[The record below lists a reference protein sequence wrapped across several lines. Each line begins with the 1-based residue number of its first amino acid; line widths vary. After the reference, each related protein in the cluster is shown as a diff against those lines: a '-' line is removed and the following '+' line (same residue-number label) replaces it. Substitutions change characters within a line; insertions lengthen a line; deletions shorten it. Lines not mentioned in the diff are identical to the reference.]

1 VNRFRDNLENIAKV
15 VLVARSFF
23 VSLVSIFAF
32 AIRSTKTGN
41 ELRSFPVF
49 VSHFTQNSGAGRWP
63 APTQRLL
70 PLQLLLVCV
79 ALLIFALLVQPTGV
93 QAKEIMVD
101 ATSAATNA
109 NTNVGSPTAVWT
121 TDQIGYVFYLGV
133 EGDLE
138 MASTTNGGATWQVRD
153 RMDSV
158 NTTDVV
164 SYAIWWDGWTAPGT
178 TTQYIHIATTDTS
191 TDDIYYTRL
200 DTTNQATSTT
210 VVTTTQAATCTSGA
224 SCFVSI
230 AKASNDALYVA
241 TSDGQDS
248 WVDRCITTC
257 TSTVNW
263 SELTGAYYN
272 PGGDDYPYLMPI
284 VGSNNMMLAYWDVS
298 ASALYYNVYSATS
311 SAWIWSGSATQTI
324 GSAKDT
330 TTTYEGQV
338 MGMAYST
345 TTGLMGLALVD
356 DANNYTAADHDINF
370 YTYSSS
376 TGWTA
381 RTDVITNDPGALT
394 AAKVSYDAVNDTWY
408 VIYGRRA
415 AIGTSAT
422 AANIYYK
429 ISRDNGVTWSPESL
443 AAQIPADNINGI
455 TTGIVSRDR
464 IGVWWNYST
473 APRADREYY
482 ALITDL
488 SPNGSLT
495 LSGTLYSDEGVTP
508 ITSGESV
515 TAVVGTSTRSIHTT
529 TTDSS
534 GRYSIIIDASN
545 TATTSTPIVVYVNGN
560 ASVRAVTIT
569 EARDGTSN
577 IADLDLYEDRVLITH
592 ENLATLKVGITDMAT
607 YDSTD
612 DGDIQYTASS
622 TRGTLTVASG
632 NELHV
637 DAGRNFTAGG
647 IVTLPGDFHAA
658 TSSTVVA
665 PGSFTLSGNFASNGA
680 YHASSTFV
688 ARRHAST
695 SVYNGVT
702 YGNGTFVAVGGGAVM
717 RSIDGITWA
726 TSTPAEANWWRSIT
740 YGNGLFVAVADVGTN
755 QVMTSPDGITWSPQ
769 SAAGASSWRSITYG
783 NGLFVAVADVGTNQ
797 VMTSPDGITWS
808 PQSAAEESYWT
819 SVTYGNGLFVA
830 VASFGTN
837 QVMTSPDGITWSPQS
852 ATEAIGW
859 YSVTYGN
866 GLFVAVSVDG
876 TNRVMTSP
884 DGITWSPQSATEESG
899 WTSVTY
905 GNGLFVAV
913 SADGTNSVMTSADG
927 ISWITRARK
936 RGKPVVIGDVWQR
949 PLCGGFH

>member
-1 VNRFRDNLENIAKV
+1 MNRFRDNLENIAKV

-324 GSAKDT
+324 GMPTSA
-330 TTTYEGQV
+330 
-338 MGMAYST
+338 
-345 TTGLMGLALVD
+345 
-356 DANNYTAADHDINF
+356 
-370 YTYSSS
+370 SS
-376 TGWTA
+376 TGW
-381 RTDVITNDPGALT
+381 P
-394 AAKVSYDAVNDTWY
+394 
-408 VIYGRRA
+408 
-415 AIGTSAT
+415 
-422 AANIYYK
+422 
-429 ISRDNGVTWSPESL
+429 
-443 AAQIPADNINGI
+443 
-455 TTGIVSRDR
+455 
-464 IGVWWNYST
+464 
-473 APRADREYY
+473 
-482 ALITDL
+482 
-488 SPNGSLT
+488 
-495 LSGTLYSDEGVTP
+495 LSG
-508 ITSGESV
+508 
-515 TAVVGTSTRSIHTT
+515 R
-529 TTDSS
+529 
-534 GRYSIIIDASN
+534 
-545 TATTSTPIVVYVNGN
+545 
-560 ASVRAVTIT
+560 
-569 EARDGTSN
+569 
-577 IADLDLYEDRVLITH
+577 
-592 ENLATLKVGITDMAT
+592 
-607 YDSTD
+607 
-612 DGDIQYTASS
+612 
-622 TRGTLTVASG
+622 
-632 NELHV
+632 
-637 DAGRNFTAGG
+637 
-647 IVTLPGDFHAA
+647 
-658 TSSTVVA
+658 
-665 PGSFTLSGNFASNGA
+665 
-680 YHASSTFV
+680 
-688 ARRHAST
+688 
-695 SVYNGVT
+695 
-702 YGNGTFVAVGGGAVM
+702 
-717 RSIDGITWA
+717 
-726 TSTPAEANWWRSIT
+726 
-740 YGNGLFVAVADVGTN
+740 
-755 QVMTSPDGITWSPQ
+755 
-769 SAAGASSWRSITYG
+769 
-783 NGLFVAVADVGTNQ
+783 
-797 VMTSPDGITWS
+797 
-808 PQSAAEESYWT
+808 
-819 SVTYGNGLFVA
+819 
-830 VASFGTN
+830 
-837 QVMTSPDGITWSPQS
+837 
-852 ATEAIGW
+852 
-859 YSVTYGN
+859 
-866 GLFVAVSVDG
+866 
-876 TNRVMTSP
+876 
-884 DGITWSPQSATEESG
+884 
-899 WTSVTY
+899 
-905 GNGLFVAV
+905 
-913 SADGTNSVMTSADG
+913 
-927 ISWITRARK
+927 
-936 RGKPVVIGDVWQR
+936 
-949 PLCGGFH
+949 